1 MSDQDRISPYNINTV
16 SSRQVMRIKKNITWG
31 IICWSNNKFSKLT
44 FQKKKNYMAD
54 SKENYE
60 WDLGSEMVKHE
71 VTGSINTLP
80 GQLNKW
86 DMPVHCTSNTRRNV
100 IIVSSISI
108 VKWRLFVIASL
119 NIQIIYPKSKF

>member
-1 MSDQDRISPYNINTV
+1 
-16 SSRQVMRIKKNITWG
+16 
-31 IICWSNNKFSKLT
+31 
-44 FQKKKNYMAD
+44 MAD

-80 GQLNKW
+80 SQLNKW
-86 DMPVHCTSNTRRNV
+86 DMPVHCTSNTRRSV